1 MMERFESPLNT
12 RYSSPEM
19 SFLFSH
25 QKKFSSFRR
34 LWLALAEAE
43 AELGLDISQE
53 QLNQMREHLDDIDFK
68 RAKEWEK
75 ITRHDV
81 MAHVKT
87 YGEVAPKAAGII
99 HLGATSCYVGD
110 NTDLIIVKEAF
121 EIVEKKLLV
130 LIKKLRDFSIK
141 YKDLPTLGYTHYQPA
156 QMVTVG
162 KRAALWCYD
171 FVMDLEEL
179 KEKKNQLKLRGVKG
193 TTGTQ
198 ASFLELFEGDYEKV
212 KRLDELVCEKM
223 GMEGSYAITSQT
235 YSRKIDV
242 RALQTL
248 SNIATSMHK
257 MTNDLRLLQNLK
269 EVEEPFEKN
278 QIGSSAMAYKRNPMR
293 SERISSLAK
302 YVISLAQNPPLIHA
316 TQWFERTLDDSANK
330 RMSVPEAFLAVD
342 AMLEIAIN
350 VCSNLV
356 VYEKTIEKH
365 VWEELPFMATENIL
379 MEAVKAGGNRQE
391 LHEIIRQHS
400 QKAAYEVK
408 YEGKSNDL
416 LQRLAMDENFSLN
429 LEEIN
434 SLMDPSLYVGCA
446 PMQVVDF
453 IGNIVDPILG
463 EYEENLEY
471 SVELKV

>member
-1 MMERFESPLNT
+1 MMERYESPLNT

-43 AELGLDISQE
+43 AELGLDINKE
-53 QLNQMREHLDDIDFK
+53 QLDQMRQHLDDIDFE

-87 YGEVAPKAAGII
+87 YGEAAPKAAGII

-110 NTDLIIVKEAF
+110 NTDLIILKEAF

-130 LIKKLRDFSIK
+130 LIKKLRDFSLK

-179 KEKKNQLKLRGVKG
+179 VERKDQLKLRGVKG

-212 KRLDELVCEKM
+212 KKLDQLLCEKM
-223 GMEGSYAITSQT
+223 GMESSYAITSQT

-242 RALQTL
+242 KSLQTL
-248 SNIATSMHK
+248 SNIASSMHK

-269 EVEEPFEKN
+269 EIEEPFEKG

-302 YVISLAQNPPLIHA
+302 YVISLAQNPSLIHA

-330 RMSVPEAFLAVD
+330 RMSIPEAFLSVD

-350 VCSNLV
+350 ICSDLV

-379 MEAVKAGGNRQE
+379 MEAVKSGGDRQE

-400 QKAAYEVK
+400 QKAAYQVK
-408 YEGKSNDL
+408 YEGKANDL
-416 LQRLAMDENFSLN
+416 LERLAMDENFALN
-429 LEEIN
+429 HEQIN
-434 SLMDPSLYVGCA
+434 ALMDPKLYVGCA

-453 IGNIVDPILG
+453 IENIVDPILSQFKG
-463 EYEENLEY
+463 KLDY
-471 SVELKV
+471 SVDLKV